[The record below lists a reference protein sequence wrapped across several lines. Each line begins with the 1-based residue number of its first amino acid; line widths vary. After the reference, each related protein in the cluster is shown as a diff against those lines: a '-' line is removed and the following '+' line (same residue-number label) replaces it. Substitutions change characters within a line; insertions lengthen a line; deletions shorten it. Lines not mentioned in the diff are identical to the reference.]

1 MHWKMLF
8 LFLLYYNAQGTVP
21 PRWNRAMFFPSAHRV
36 KRSSAVLL
44 NPVLQKSREDVDLL
58 FEFLLGE
65 LEIDDDLKITVKDEE
80 LASTRKAMMFDTLC
94 NDVIPK
100 SITEIRRLS
109 SRLSGYPGMLKKEDF
124 ERTVLTM
131 VYTAYRTA
139 QSQGHQKDTW
149 AESFVNLYK
158 LLMHDLKL
166 LSSQAPTSQ
175 RT

>member
-1 MHWKMLF
+1 MNNLKLHGKVDECRAWGSLLCVNPDIILASHVLIYKNLTRTSLKLF
-8 LFLLYYNAQGTVP
+8 F
-21 PRWNRAMFFPSAHRV
+21 S
-36 KRSSAVLL
+36 
-44 NPVLQKSREDVDLL
+44 PVLSSQ
-58 FEFLLGE
+58 FLLGE

-80 LASTRKAMMFDTLC
+80 LASTRKAITFDTLC

-139 QSQGHQKDTW
+139 QSQGHQKDSW
-149 AESFVNLYK
+149 AESFINLYK
-158 LLMHDLKL
+158 LVMHDLKL